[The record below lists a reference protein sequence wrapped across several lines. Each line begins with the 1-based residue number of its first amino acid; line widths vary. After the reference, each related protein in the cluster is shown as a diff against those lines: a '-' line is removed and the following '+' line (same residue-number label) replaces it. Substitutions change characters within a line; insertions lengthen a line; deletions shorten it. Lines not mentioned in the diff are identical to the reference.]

1 MKVGEIYAVTLGY
14 YSDKY
19 LITIDVNGI
28 LFELKRVRRAKTK
41 IDSVRLPERISISLY
56 GKSIYK

>member
-19 LITIDVNGI
+19 LVTADVNGI
-28 LFELKRVRRAKTK
+28 SFELKRVRLPKTK
-41 IDSVRLPERISISLY
+41 IDSVMLPVRISISLY
-56 GKSIYK
+56 GKSITN